1 MPIPSPFA
9 FFLGGSDLEMVEIA
23 RLIRDHAPDAPLFD
37 AGLAWGAKASD
48 YADAIAAAAASGR
61 RPVLVELAVDMP
73 LPNGALVVDHHGD
86 AAGAEQPTSLHRI
99 FALLNLPAAAWTRRM
114 ELVAANDRG
123 HIRALRAAGATE
135 AEIAA
140 IRRDDRAAQGVTAE
154 MEAAGERAVAAL
166 ETVLDGRARL
176 ARLPH
181 AACAVVTDRLD
192 PDDPRPLIVLSPAE
206 VNAYG
211 PGAVIA
217 ALDRSFPGGWR
228 GGALPAY
235 GFWGHTAPLP
245 DEAALLHAVAEGL
258 EAE

>member
-1 MPIPSPFA
+1 M
-9 FFLGGSDLEMVEIA
+9 
-23 RLIRDHAPDAPLFD
+23 
-37 AGLAWGAKASD
+37 LA
-48 YADAIAAAAASGR
+48 
-61 RPVLVELAVDMP
+61 ELAVDMP
-73 LPNGALVVDHHGD
+73 LPDGALVVDHHGD

-99 FALLNLPAAAWTRRM
+99 FALLGLPAAAWTRRM

-123 HIRALRAAGATE
+123 HIRGLRASGATK

-166 ETVLDGRARL
+166 ETVLEGRAHL
-176 ARLPH
+176 VRLPH

-206 VNAYG
+206 VNVYS
-211 PGAVIA
+211 PGAVIL
-217 ALDRSFPGGWR
+217 ALERSFPGGWR

-235 GFWGHTAPLP
+235 GFWGHASPLP
-245 DEAALLHAVAEGL
+245 DEAALLRAVAEGL
-258 EAE
+258 DAA

>member
-1 MPIPSPFA
+1 MTELA
-9 FFLGGSDLEMVEIA
+9 FFLGGRDLEMVEIA
-23 RLIRDHAPDAPLFD
+23 RLIRDNAPDAPLFD
-37 AGLAWGAKASD
+37 AGLAWGAKASE

-61 RPVLVELAVDMP
+61 RPVLVELAIDMA
-73 LPNGALVVDHHGD
+73 LPDGTIIVDHHGD
-86 AAGAEQPTSLHRI
+86 AAGGGQPTSLHRI
-99 FALLNLPAAAWTRRM
+99 FALLELPAAAWTRWM

-123 HIRALRAAGATE
+123 HIRGLRAAGATS

-154 MEAAGERAVAAL
+154 MEAAGDRAVAAL

-181 AACAVVTDRLD
+181 TACAVVTDRLA
-192 PDDPRPLIVLSPAE
+192 PDDLRPLIVLSPGE

-217 ALDRSFPGGWR
+217 ALDRAFPGGWR
-228 GGALPAY
+228 GGTLPDY
-235 GFWGHTAPLP
+235 GFWGHAAPLP
-245 DEAALLHAVAEGL
+245 DETALLRAVAEGQD
-258 EAE
+258 AG

>member
-1 MPIPSPFA
+1 MTTPSSFA
-9 FFLGGSDLEMVEIA
+9 FFLGGRDLEMVEIA
-23 RLIRDHAPDAPLFD
+23 RLIRNHAPDAPLFD
-37 AGLAWGAKASD
+37 AGLAWGAKALD
-48 YADAIAAAAASGR
+48 YAGAIRAAAASGR

-73 LPNGALVVDHHGD
+73 LPDGALVVDHHGD
-86 AAGAEQPTSLHRI
+86 AAGAEQSTSLQRI
-99 FALLNLPAAAWTRRM
+99 FALLGLPAAAWTRRM

-123 HIRALRAAGATE
+123 HIRGMKAVGATA

-154 MEAAGERAVAAL
+154 METAGERAVGAL
-166 ETVLDGRARL
+166 ETVLNGRARL

-181 AACAVVTDRLD
+181 ARCAVVTDRLD
-192 PDDPRPLIVLSPAE
+192 PDDLRPLIVLSPGE

-217 ALDRSFPGGWR
+217 ALDRAFPGGWR

-235 GFWGHTAPLP
+235 GFWGHAAPLP
-245 DEAALLHAVAEGL
+245 DEAALLRAVAEGVN
-258 EAE
+258 AA